1 MKDFKINIYKNI
13 PILVLAMSLLIIS
26 SAQAGFNPIK
36 CETNFGEKTFIIEE
50 SNIAFFKK
58 SNKGGREIS
67 SNLESRVR
75 NMNRG
80 IERIMYIGM
89 NKYRIHIENLKD
101 FKIEDDYLSISNP
114 QGHEMTYPIKCSFN
128 Q

>member
-50 SNIAFFKK
+50 SNTLKAIKK
-58 SNKGGREIS
+58 
-67 SNLESRVR
+67 LHTVFD
-75 NMNRG
+75 
-80 IERIMYIGM
+80 
-89 NKYRIHIENLKD
+89 LD
-101 FKIEDDYLSISNP
+101 
-114 QGHEMTYPIKCSFN
+114 
-128 Q
+128 